1 DFERFTP
8 YVRELSKKQAVTS
21 QSLEKIEDAVYAIV
35 VRGSEYDIPPDMLD
49 DLIAQ
54 SISTFSSTTNAKSRP
69 GQRDVRSGDDYED
82 EI

>member
-1 DFERFTP
+1 
-8 YVRELSKKQAVTS
+8 
-21 QSLEKIEDAVYAIV
+21 VYAIV

-54 SISTFSSTTNAKSRP
+54 SISTFSSNTSAKTRL
-69 GQRDVRSGDDYED
+69 GQVRSGDDYDD